1 MKNVFALM
9 FVVLL
14 ASCGAIT
21 EQEVEAVD
29 TTAVEVVAAEVEVVE
44 VDTTVVD
51 TTVVAQ

>member
-14 ASCGAIT
+14 ASCGAT
-21 EQEVEAVD
+21 TDQEVEAVD
-29 TTAVEVVAAEVEVVE
+29 TTVVEVTAEVEVVE

-51 TTVVAQ
+51 TAVVTQ